1 VERIKAEEKKDRLA
15 VGNIKKKR
23 YGIGKLNKE
32 ENLRLKSRTEDRI
45 LLARGR
51 ENLWKKFRES
61 KEDDTF
67 MGEEEAKAWETVR
80 SNILELEDGEDGD
93 MEAIGEDKIRMMKF
107 RKPVLNL
114 KRGDVNVQVMDDV
127 EVNEVRPTDLFT
139 LLYV

>member
-1 VERIKAEEKKDRLA
+1 MERIKAEEKKDRLA

-23 YGIGKLNKE
+23 YGIGKLNNE

>member
-1 VERIKAEEKKDRLA
+1 MERIKAEEKKDRLA